1 MVLVPLD
8 CAATLT
14 VWPSARSPVTRLS
27 PAPLLAATTFGCSP
41 PMPVVTLLLAPKL
54 IIDVACWA
62 SMPPYSTPI
71 SVLLTNWMIDAPPG
85 DPVPITK
92 LPIEPAAALANTSVG
107 DIELRGRVSGPARLA
122 MDPAASLGWKEKSVS
137 WLFSRKPRT
146 SLQPEAGSGMAGSPG
161 SPEPTTTALPPLTW
175 AQAASTA

>member
-62 SMPPYSTPI
+62 SMPQSSTPI

-92 LPIEPAAALANTSVG
+92 LPIEPSAALANTSVG
-107 DIELRGRVSGPARLA
+107 DIELRGRFSGPTRLA
-122 MDPAASLGWKEKSVS
+122 MGPAVSLGWKEKSVS

>member
-14 VWPSARSPVTRLS
+14 VWPTARSLVTRLS

-54 IIDVACWA
+54 IIDVAFWA
-62 SMPPYSTPI
+62 SMPPSSTPI
-71 SVLLTNWMIDAPPG
+71 SVLLTNWMIDAP
-85 DPVPITK
+85 
-92 LPIEPAAALANTSVG
+92 AALANTSVG
-107 DIELRGRVSGPARLA
+107 DIELRGRFRGPKRLA
-122 MDPAASLGWKEKSVS
+122 MGPAASLGWKEKSVS

-146 SLQPEAGSGMAGSPG
+146 SL
-161 SPEPTTTALPPLTW
+161 
-175 AQAASTA
+175 